1 MHLYDRLRNAV
12 AATKKS
18 LLKRR
23 DDAVAYAKT
32 LPTRAKIRAASTTSR
47 LGDSLVDLAAKL
59 HEATTETKRQQWRR
73 RIREWRQQVRI
84 EELMLGDAKTS
95 SGGRVVV
102 TGKGDAK
109 AAHFVGNNGGRINLD
124 RFYVTP
130 KAVETMAE
138 GTGVDAATIVA
149 KLGKAN

>member
-12 AATKKS
+12 ATATKS

-84 EELMLGDAKTS
+84 EELVLKLRVANEHCPRVDLNADMPVEDHLSSVGIRMDRKPKGGFVADVDSLRLTSTRELYLG
-95 SGGRVVV
+95 
-102 TGKGDAK
+102 TGKK
-109 AAHFVGNNGGRINLD
+109 SN
-124 RFYVTP
+124 
-130 KAVETMAE
+130 
-138 GTGVDAATIVA
+138 
-149 KLGKAN
+149 